1 MTILPHNIIK
11 CKAGQRTIDRAG
23 DPSLPAGHPNLPA
36 GDPNLPAGDPNLP
49 AGDPNLP
56 AGDPNLPAGDPN
68 LPAGDPSVPASP
80 NPGSAMMCALVPSPM
95 CAVRELKASGS

>member
-23 DPSLPAGHPNLPA
+23 DPSLPAGH
-36 GDPNLPAGDPNLP
+36 PNLP